1 VSKNKVINRFII
13 YERKKRR
20 LKLWGIHTNGAI
32 LKKMFVA
39 SAMRMK
45 AFANAMKTASA
56 KWMSVFAQMNKPTNL
71 KV

>member
-1 VSKNKVINRFII
+1 MSKNKVINRFII

-39 SAMRMK
+39 GVMRIK
-45 AFANAMKTASA
+45 VFANAMKIASA
-56 KWMSVFAQMNKPTNL
+56 RWMSVFALMNNYL
-71 KV
+71 